1 MLGKNIL
8 RLSNTFVDRVHE
20 VQKTNKLLCEIPA
33 VSIKI
38 NFYLRFENVMA
49 NIKAKK
55 LDIIISHMRLN
66 REKLNNVNC
75 FSRFPYQI
83 QVDHL
88 AVFVIF
94 D

>member
-1 MLGKNIL
+1 
-8 RLSNTFVDRVHE
+8 
-20 VQKTNKLLCEIPA
+20 
-33 VSIKI
+33 
-38 NFYLRFENVMA
+38 MA

-55 LDIIISHMRLN
+55 LDIVISHMRLN
-66 REKLNNVNC
+66 REKLNNVNY